1 MTRCE
6 VAVFLTI
13 AAGIHLAVFWG
24 LSEGSPTPAGSE
36 GTARVMMDSANPTLA
51 ALVDNWTT
59 PPDISAAPSQHA
71 PDTTQAPE
79 LGAALTAPANP
90 VRPQS
95 PDAPAAP
102 DQTIADKPEGL
113 PRQELQLSPT
123 APPIPSRAPSIDP
136 KTPTPSGT
144 TPRRAPAPPIAPQPP
159 GAIDSAPSI
168 DENSTPSVTASPR
181 PEGRSDRTVRQPP
194 ALPPSPQTV
203 ARGRADGMQAAATPK
218 RAKLQSLKASWGA
231 EIAANIE
238 RRKRPISGRETGTA
252 VIRLSVA
259 TNGTLQSAR
268 ITRSSGSP
276 VIDNAALATVQRA
289 GRLPH
294 APAGLDEP
302 SYTFDL
308 PIRFRR

>member
-1 MTRCE
+1 
-6 VAVFLTI
+6 
-13 AAGIHLAVFWG
+13 
-24 LSEGSPTPAGSE
+24 
-36 GTARVMMDSANPTLA
+36 
-51 ALVDNWTT
+51 
-59 PPDISAAPSQHA
+59 
-71 PDTTQAPE
+71 
-79 LGAALTAPANP
+79 
-90 VRPQS
+90 
-95 PDAPAAP
+95 
-102 DQTIADKPEGL
+102 
-113 PRQELQLSPT
+113 
-123 APPIPSRAPSIDP
+123 
-136 KTPTPSGT
+136 
-144 TPRRAPAPPIAPQPP
+144 
-159 GAIDSAPSI
+159 
-168 DENSTPSVTASPR
+168 
-181 PEGRSDRTVRQPP
+181 
-194 ALPPSPQTV
+194 
-203 ARGRADGMQAAATPK
+203 MQAAATPK

-289 GRLPH
+289 GRLPQ